1 VQPLPNGIPSMKK
14 SDPTNVLT
22 TKNPSNSLVEA
33 LCYEQCYPH
42 PVSRI
47 RVLETHISWV
57 VLTGQ
62 YAYKIKKPVNLGFLD
77 FSTLEKRRF
86 SCMEELRLNRRFA
99 PHLYLDVVSITGTTE
114 HPVLDHSGTTIEYA
128 VKMRQFSQHALASRL
143 LAAGKLTPQQLG
155 IFAST
160 LCAFHAAA
168 RSARPDDAV
177 GTPQAALDFASQNFA
192 QLLALPGLQDDVTAL
207 EALREWSMQEHACKK
222 LVFESRFEA
231 GSVRECHGDL
241 HLGNIVS
248 INGVLTPF
256 DCIEFSPALRWND
269 VISEVAFLVM
279 DLHDRKHP
287 ELAWLFLN
295 AYLERTG
302 DYAAVALLKFFLVYR
317 AMVRAKVH
325 GIRAHQAEVPSA
337 ERLRLIAACRGY
349 LDLGAAFAQAARP
362 ALIISRGVSGS
373 GKSCVTE
380 VLMQQ
385 IGAVRI
391 RSDVERKRRFGL
403 TAETRGSKSINAGMY
418 GERATRE
425 LYDHLAQL
433 ARETLAAGY
442 TTIIDAAFLKN
453 WQRDLLRE
461 LAKCMSVPLF
471 IADIT
476 ASEPMLRKRVA
487 QRATDGK
494 DVSDADIAV
503 LEHQLSAQEPLTA
516 AERSLAVAISSDDT
530 DPQDCCAP
538 LLEALRRLYA

>member
-1 VQPLPNGIPSMKK
+1 M
-14 SDPTNVLT
+14 
-22 TKNPSNSLVEA
+22 SNSLVEA
-33 LCYEQCYPH
+33 LRDEKCYPH

-47 RVLETHISWV
+47 RILETHISWV

-62 YAYKIKKPVNLGFLD
+62 YAYKIKKPVSLGFLD
-77 FSTLEKRRF
+77 FSTLEKRRLN
-86 SCMEELRLNRRFA
+86 CMEELRLNRRFA
-99 PHLYLDVVSITGTTE
+99 PRLYLDVVRISGTTE
-114 HPVLDHSGTTIEYA
+114 HPLLDHSGAPIEYA
-128 VKMRQFSQHALASRL
+128 VKMLQFSQDALASRL
-143 LAAGKLTPQQLG
+143 LDAGKLAPQQLE

-168 RSARPDDAV
+168 QSTGPDDAF
-177 GTPQAALDFASQNFA
+177 GTPQAALDFALQNFA
-192 QLLALPGLQDDVTAL
+192 QLLALPGLRADSTAI
-207 EALREWSMQEHACKK
+207 ESLREWSKQEHASKQT
-222 LVFESRFEA
+222 VFANRLKA

-256 DCIEFSPALRWND
+256 DCIEFSPVLRWND
-269 VISEVAFLVM
+269 VMSEVAFLLM
-279 DLHDRKHP
+279 DLHDHKHP

-302 DYAAVALLKFFLVYR
+302 DYSGLALLKFFLVYR

-325 GIRAHQAEVPSA
+325 GIRAHQPEVTSA

-349 LDLGAAFAQAARP
+349 LDLGAAFAQATRP
-362 ALIISRGVSGS
+362 ALIISHGVSGS
-373 GKSCVTE
+373 GKSRVTG

-403 TAETRGSKSINAGMY
+403 TAASRGSKSIDAAMY
-418 GERATRE
+418 GEHATRE

-442 TTIIDAAFLKN
+442 TTIIDAAFLKS

-461 LAKCMSVPLF
+461 LAKCMAVPLLV
-471 IADIT
+471 ADFT
-476 ASEPMLRKRVA
+476 ASETVLRKRVA
-487 QRATDGK
+487 QRAAEGK
-494 DVSDADIAV
+494 DASDANTAV
-503 LEHQLSAQEPLTA
+503 LEHQLSSEEPLTA
-516 AERSLAVAISSDDT
+516 EEHSLAVAISSDAA

-538 LLEALRRLYA
+538 LIEALRRL